1 LAPPDGSVVLDA
13 RGLHRFFERGDDEV
27 AALRDVWLSV
37 RAGEQV
43 AVMGPSGSG
52 KSTLLALLAG
62 LDEPDGGNVWI
73 RGSRVTH
80 RPGNAGAI
88 VRGSSIGIMTQQ
100 SGMVDH
106 LSVVENVELAAVLRR
121 RARRTRLA
129 RALGLDRP
137 AGSMA
142 FFSSR
147 GLLEAVGLGG
157 RADARPS
164 MLSGGETA
172 RANLAVA
179 LAEHPLV
186 LLADEPTAEVSR
198 DEEEALLEAIGSLR
212 PPGGATV
219 IVTHSEEVARS
230 ADRVVELVDGKQQ

>member
-1 LAPPDGSVVLDA
+1 
-13 RGLHRFFERGDDEV
+13 
-27 AALRDVWLSV
+27 
-37 RAGEQV
+37 
-43 AVMGPSGSG
+43 MGPSGSG

-62 LDEPDGGNVWI
+62 LDDPDGGNVWI
-73 RGSRVTH
+73 SGNRVTH

-88 VRGSSIGIMTQQ
+88 VRGSSIGMLTQQ
-100 SGMVDH
+100 SGLVEH

-129 RALGLDRP
+129 RVLGLDRP

-142 FFSSR
+142 QFSAPD
-147 GLLEAVGLGG
+147 LLDAVGLAG
-157 RADARPS
+157 RAGARPS
-164 MLSGGETA
+164 TLSGGETA

-198 DEEEALLEAIGSLR
+198 DEEEDLLDVIGSLR

-219 IVTHSEEVARS
+219 IVTHSEQVAQI
-230 ADRVVELVDGKQQ
+230 ADRKLELVDGKQQ